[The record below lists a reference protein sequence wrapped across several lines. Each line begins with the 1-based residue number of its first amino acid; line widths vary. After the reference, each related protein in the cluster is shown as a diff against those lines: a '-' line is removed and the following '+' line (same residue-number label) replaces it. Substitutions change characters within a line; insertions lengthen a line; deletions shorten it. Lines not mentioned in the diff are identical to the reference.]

1 MCIYEFVG
9 SFQSL
14 SAFRC
19 TQTLFCAAFGL
30 KKEMLRE
37 HLLVATRHANK
48 HELKKALH
56 DYMASGLP
64 TDCPEVENA
73 ARKLDVLS
81 TKDGTVSSA

>member
-1 MCIYEFVG
+1 MKYIILQVYVNSSQKTFY
-9 SFQSL
+9 
-14 SAFRC
+14 
-19 TQTLFCAAFGL
+19 AAFGL

-48 HELKKALH
+48 NELKKALH

-81 TKDGTVSSA
+81 TKDGTVPAA